1 MADTQAP
8 VHEAWRVELKRGLT
22 SLRGGQFERAETH
35 FERAYRW
42 GPDRPEVCYA
52 LGRARLRRGDS
63 IGAEPLLRTAWE
75 RDETLVS
82 AASTLA
88 RCLALYLDRPDE
100 GLTVLDEAERR
111 AGSSASLH
119 VVRSE
124 LLIEAGRLEE
134 ARQSAEAALATD
146 ADELETSA
154 ARAALARVANQ
165 SGIDLASRGEYEPA
179 LFAFKR
185 AADLD
190 PAWSSPHVNMGAAFG
205 NMGRSTRARSSY
217 ESAIALDPQN
227 AIGYANLG
235 LQCREAGDMAGAIE
249 ALEMAL
255 ALEPSLN
262 TIADSLAEL
271 YIDVGA
277 ADIAVDMLEAA
288 VNRAPTDPD
297 ALIRLA
303 SALGASGQFEQAE
316 SLCRSALTLTPG
328 HVGACK
334 RLADILARQG
344 RYLEAAVLTQR
355 AHAVEPAAREP
366 RGETRS
372 SDETDAEAKQ

>member
-1 MADTQAP
+1 M
-8 VHEAWRVELKRGLT
+8 
-22 SLRGGQFERAETH
+22 SLRGGDFERAETH

-42 GPDRPEVCYA
+42 APERPDVCYA

-63 IGAEPLLRTAWE
+63 VAAEPLLRNAWE
-75 RDETLVS
+75 RDESLVS
-82 AASTLA
+82 AAGTLA
-88 RCLALYLDRPDE
+88 RCLALYLDRPDD
-100 GLTVLDEAERR
+100 GLAVLDEAERR
-111 AGSSASLH
+111 TGPCANLH

-124 LLIEAGRLEE
+124 LLIERGRLDE
-134 ARQSAEAALATD
+134 ARLAAEAALAAD
-146 ADELETSA
+146 ADELEAAA
-154 ARAALARVANQ
+154 ARASLARIANQ

-205 NMGRSTRARSSY
+205 NMGRATRARSSY

-235 LQCREAGDMAGAIE
+235 LLCREAGDLPGAIE

-255 ALEPSLN
+255 ALEPSLT

-271 YIDVGA
+271 YIDVDA

-288 VNRAPTDPD
+288 VARDPNSPD
-297 ALIRLA
+297 ALVRLA
-303 SALGASGQFEQAE
+303 GALVASGQIERAE
-316 SLCRSALTLTPG
+316 STCRTALTLSPNHAG
-328 HVGACK
+328 SCK
-334 RLADILARQG
+334 RLADVLARQG

-355 AHAVEPAAREP
+355 AHAMAPLVPGASDSRDQQARDQQASPRTRPHPDDTEVER
-366 RGETRS
+366 
-372 SDETDAEAKQ
+372 